1 MMLRFRGATLL
12 PVLKEAQS
20 NKCQV
25 ILVKDEGVYFMSQIG
40 EKDHTGRHKLL
51 CYADG
56 CNPETESFD
65 DWWELSR
72 QECGGDDFGEFFD
85 LSDDIFQHLLKGGND
100 LFVIVT
106 DSEIRLHIEANV
118 PHSH

>member
-12 PVLKEAQS
+12 PVLKEAQA
-20 NKCQV
+20 NQCQL
-25 ILVKDEGVYFMSQIG
+25 IMVKDEGGYFMSQIG
-40 EKDHTGRHKLL
+40 KKDHTGRHKLL

-56 CNPETESFD
+56 CNPDTESFD
-65 DWWELSR
+65 DWWDRSR

-85 LSDDIFQHLLKGGND
+85 LSDDIFQRLLADGND

-106 DSEIRLHIEANV
+106 SSEIRLHVEATF